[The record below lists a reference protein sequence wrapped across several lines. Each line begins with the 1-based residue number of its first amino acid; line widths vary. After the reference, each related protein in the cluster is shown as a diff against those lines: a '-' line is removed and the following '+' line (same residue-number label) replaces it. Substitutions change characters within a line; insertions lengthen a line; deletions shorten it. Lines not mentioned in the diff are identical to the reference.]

1 MNAPRDERL
10 KAALSVADLPHATNV
25 KSDLLD
31 QLRRAIRLK
40 NYSIRTERSYADWVY
55 RFILF
60 HQLRH
65 PREMGAT
72 EINAFLSYLATDLD
86 VAASTQNQAC
96 SAIVFLYKHVL
107 KKELADFGDVVR
119 AKKPKRLP
127 VVLSASETAAVLS
140 GLEGLH
146 RVMGELLYGTG
157 MRIIELIR
165 LRVKDV
171 DFERRMITVRDG
183 KGQKDRVAILPTEH
197 QR

>member
-1 MNAPRDERL
+1 MNAPRDERR
-10 KAALSVADLPHATNV
+10 AATVAAWGRSPFTRVTDLPHATNV

-40 NYSIRTERSYADWVY
+40 NYSIRTERAYANWVY

-96 SAIVFLYKHVL
+96 SGIVFLYKHVL
-107 KKELADFGDVVR
+107 KKELTDFG
-119 AKKPKRLP
+119 
-127 VVLSASETAAVLS
+127 
-140 GLEGLH
+140 
-146 RVMGELLYGTG
+146 
-157 MRIIELIR
+157 
-165 LRVKDV
+165 RVKGSAAW
-171 DFERRMITVRDG
+171 RAALACGLTPRASLRGM
-183 KGQKDRVAILPTEH
+183 
-197 QR
+197 